1 MATCESHR
9 RAVTIPV
16 CFAWGA
22 ADPVELPNGTTQIRW
37 GFEMLPGA
45 TMTNAQCVRH
55 GMVACAA
62 TPDTDTTS
70 AEPRWNV
77 SPGTRLQ
84 VYTANETAVGDLVEH
99 VEEILKA
106 FKIHLANTE
115 QTA

>member
-1 MATCESHR
+1 MATCESRR

-45 TMTNAQCVRH
+45 TMVNAQCVRH

-62 TPDTDTTS
+62 VPQRPAG
-70 AEPRWNV
+70 AEPRWEV
-77 SPGTRLQ
+77 TPGTKLE
-84 VYTANETAVGDLVEH
+84 VYTANETVVGDLVEH
-99 VEEILKA
+99 VDEILKA
-106 FKIHLANTE
+106 FKVHLANTE